1 VIFLQAVNKNL
12 FEVAGSSCEKEAAVA
27 KKKQKPPAT
36 SNKSKDAAVAKK
48 KQKPTATSNKSVAS
62 EQREMAAQKVLR
74 LQMTWHLRVHVDCA
88 WFFDALLIRS
98 RGVAVMIDYDL
109 L

>member
-1 VIFLQAVNKNL
+1 MNKNL
-12 FEVAGSSCEKEAAVA
+12 FEIAGSSCEKEAAVA

-36 SNKSKDAAVAKK
+36 SNKS
-48 KQKPTATSNKSVAS
+48 VAS
-62 EQREMAAQKVLR
+62 KQREMAAQKVLR
-74 LQMTWHLRVHVDCA
+74 LQMTWHLRVHVDYA